1 MDTTAATTIGATIAV
16 YVQLLKIAKPEL
28 ESGRAILAIL
38 GLSVA
43 GVALW
48 VWGQT
53 ATSVVDQS
61 WAFGIFTAIANV
73 SLTAAG
79 TYGLILGGIN
89 AAAKG
94 MLAIQQRANGGNII
108 SGGHIVS
115 TSDKPKRVRKPRTP
129 QGHSMP
135 PEPTR
140 PLPNTGAVP
149 A

>member
-16 YVQLLKIAKPEL
+16 YVQLLKIAKPDL

-94 MLAIQQRANGGNII
+94 LIAAQERLVAGTTDGNII
-108 SGGHIVS
+108 
-115 TSDKPKRVRKPRTP
+115 TTPKRARRSRTP
-129 QGHSMP
+129 QAAPAPSFN
-135 PEPTR
+135 
-140 PLPNTGAVP
+140 PNAAIP

>member
-1 MDTTAATTIGATIAV
+1 MDTTAATTIGATV
-16 YVQLLKIAKPEL
+16 SVFVQLLKIAKPDL
-28 ESGRAILAIL
+28 KSGAAIGAILLLAI
-38 GLSVA
+38 G

-73 SLTAAG
+73 ALTAAG

-89 AAAKG
+89 AAAVS
-94 MLAIQQRANGGNII
+94 LAAVNARLQPPADVASAN
-108 SGGHIVS
+108 IVP
-115 TSDKPKRVRKPRTP
+115 TPRRERKPRATP
-129 QGHSMP
+129 SPAP
-135 PEPTR
+135 PPA
-140 PLPNTGAVP
+140 LNPNAAIP

>member
-16 YVQLLKIAKPEL
+16 YVQLLKIAKPNL
-28 ESGRAILAIL
+28 ESGKAIAAILF
-38 GLSVA
+38 LSLC

-53 ATSVVDQS
+53 AVSVIDQS
-61 WAFGIFTAIANV
+61 WAFGIFTAVANV

-89 AAAKG
+89 AAAKS
-94 MLAIQQRANGGNII
+94 LATENAKLLPPADAPDTNI
-108 SGGHIVS
+108 V
-115 TSDKPKRVRKPRTP
+115 PAPRRERKPRT
-129 QGHSMP
+129 QAP
-135 PEPTR
+135 PSPA
-140 PLPNTGAVP
+140 PIPSFNPNTAP

>member
-16 YVQLLKIAKPEL
+16 YVQLLKVAKPDL
-28 ESGRAILAIL
+28 DSGKAIGAILV
-38 GLSVA
+38 LSVL

-53 ATSVVDQS
+53 ATSVVDRS
-61 WAFGIFTAIANV
+61 WSFGIFSAIANV

-94 MLAIQQRANGGNII
+94 MAIANARLQQSA
-108 SGGHIVS
+108 SAEADASIVPAPRRS
-115 TSDKPKRVRKPRTP
+115 RKPRSVP
-129 QGHSMP
+129 VPSSAP
-135 PEPTR
+135 SPAFNPNAA
-140 PLPNTGAVP
+140 LPA
-149 A
+149 